1 MNSPSSNQPVEA
13 DEVTPS
19 AAQQEDEAAE
29 EKRGYARR
37 MYDWTIAWAASPYA
51 PWALFLLAFAEA
63 SFFPIPPDAL
73 LIAMAVAVPKK
84 SLRYGLICT
93 AGSVVGGCAGYFIG
107 MFFFD
112 AVAAPMLDLY
122 HAWDSYRAISA
133 GFRANG
139 FLYVFGAALT
149 PIPYKV
155 FTISAGVCNVS
166 LVVLIAASVVG
177 RGARFMVQAA
187 LFRLFGPQ
195 IKAFIERYFNILTIV
210 FLILLVGGFV
220 AAKLLW

>member
-1 MNSPSSNQPVEA
+1 MNSPNPNRSVEA
-13 DEVTPS
+13 DE
-19 AAQQEDEAAE
+19 AAE
-29 EKRGYARR
+29 PAPEAESRRGYVRR
-37 MYDWTIAWAASPYA
+37 VYDWTIAWAGSRYA

-84 SLRYGLICT
+84 SLRYGVICT
-93 AGSVVGGCAGYFIG
+93 LGSVLGGCAGYFIG

-112 AVAAPMLDLY
+112 TVAAPMLDFY

-155 FTISAGVCNVS
+155 FTISAGVCGVS
-166 LVVLIAASVVG
+166 LPVLIAASVVG
-177 RGARFMVQAA
+177 RGARFMAQAV
-187 LFRLFGPQ
+187 LFLIYGPQ
-195 IKAFIERYFNILTIV
+195 IRAFIERYFNIITIV
-210 FLILLVGGFV
+210 TLVLL
-220 AAKLLW
+220 AAAVLVTKLVW